1 MKLILNKSVL
11 AALPL
16 ADAILLVADGRRG
29 TAADMAEC
37 ERLLAGMPPVMG
49 VVLNKSDD

>member
-16 ADAILLVADGRRG
+16 AIA
-29 TAADMAEC
+29 
-37 ERLLAGMPPVMG
+37 LAGCA
-49 VVLNKSDD
+49 